1 MTDRYAVIG
10 HPVAHSKSPEIH
22 AAFAHETRQDLSY
35 ERVLAP
41 LDKFRQT
48 VSAWRDSAAAGANI
62 TLPFKLEAFEFA
74 TVRTAR
80 ASRGGAVNTLKFEGA
95 EIIGDNTDGVGLCRD
110 IVDNLGFAIV
120 GKRVLLVGA
129 GGAAHGVAGA
139 LLDAGPALL
148 AITNRTLGKAEAI
161 VEQLKLTGG
170 GPDCEFRALELAALP
185 AARFD
190 LIINATS
197 ASLNANLPLVP
208 VSCFA
213 EGSLAYDMMY
223 GMTAT
228 PFLKLAANSGAR
240 TADGLGMLV
249 EQAAES
255 FALWRGLRP
264 STVPV
269 LAMLRQAQAVARP
282 RN

>member
-22 AAFAHETRQDLSY
+22 AAFARETHQDLSY

-48 VSAWRDSAAAGANI
+48 ISAWRDSGAAGANI

-95 EIIGDNTDGVGLCRD
+95 EIVGDNTDGVGLCRD
-110 IVDNLGFAIV
+110 IVDNLGFAIA

-161 VEQLKLTGG
+161 VEQLTGDG
-170 GPDCEFRALELAALP
+170 ASCEFRALELAALP

-213 EGSLAYDMMY
+213 EYSLAYDMMY
-223 GMTAT
+223 GMTET

-255 FALWRGLRP
+255 FTLWRGLKP
-264 STVPV
+264 STAPV
-269 LAMLRQAQAVARP
+269 LAMLRQAQAVARS